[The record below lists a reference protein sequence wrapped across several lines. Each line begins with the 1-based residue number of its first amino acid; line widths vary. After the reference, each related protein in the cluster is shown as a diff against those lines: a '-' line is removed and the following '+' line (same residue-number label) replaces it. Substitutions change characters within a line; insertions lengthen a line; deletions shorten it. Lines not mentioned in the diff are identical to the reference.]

1 MMNNYIKN
9 KSSLIFLFLVFII
22 VTLFFCGCRQE
33 KTKDA
38 ATNGYNVKDDFG
50 YTLHFTEKP
59 KRIIGTT
66 GNIEEIL
73 VELVTPEHIAAISE
87 SNRNKEYSLIAEE
100 AAKVKNTIP
109 DRASIETIVAQHPDL
124 VFMQIK
130 TNQAMADTAKELRN
144 ICHAEKCSL
153 YTVDKSSRQCTF
165 INEDG
170 VQEEYLKA
178 FAEEMGRTPFEVA
191 EAWEKDLALS
201 DCLLLHN
208 LDVIR
213 ERDPAWFQSLTDHG
227 IRNLI
232 LYAVRYNQEL
242 VGFIWAANYDVA
254 EMERIKETLE
264 LSTFLIATVISNHQL
279 MSQLEYRS
287 VVDALTQVGNR
298 NAMNDR
304 VDRLVSGE
312 DALPETMG
320 IVFADINGL
329 KVVNDKEGHEAGDK
343 LLVRAASLMKIAFE
357 GSEIFRAGG
366 DEFVVISPNCTEE
379 NLALRVSQ
387 LRGLTDNTSDVSFAI
402 GTEFCTESYDI
413 RVAMNVADGRMYQDK
428 AEYYRTHPEKDQRRN
443 QK

>member
-1 MMNNYIKN
+1 M
-9 KSSLIFLFLVFII
+9 
-22 VTLFFCGCRQE
+22 
-33 KTKDA
+33 
-38 ATNGYNVKDDFG
+38 
-50 YTLHFTEKP
+50 
-59 KRIIGTT
+59 
-66 GNIEEIL
+66 
-73 VELVTPEHIAAISE
+73 
-87 SNRNKEYSLIAEE
+87 
-100 AAKVKNTIP
+100 
-109 DRASIETIVAQHPDL
+109 
-124 VFMQIK
+124 
-130 TNQAMADTAKELRN
+130 
-144 ICHAEKCSL
+144 
-153 YTVDKSSRQCTF
+153 SR
-165 INEDG
+165 
-170 VQEEYLKA
+170 
-178 FAEEMGRTPFEVA
+178 
-191 EAWEKDLALS
+191 
-201 DCLLLHN
+201 
-208 LDVIR
+208 
-213 ERDPAWFQSLTDHG
+213 
-227 IRNLI
+227 
-232 LYAVRYNQEL
+232 
-242 VGFIWAANYDVA
+242 
-254 EMERIKETLE
+254 
-264 LSTFLIATVISNHQL
+264 
-279 MSQLEYRS
+279 LEYRS

-413 RVAMNVADGRMYQDK
+413 RVAMNIADGRMYQDK